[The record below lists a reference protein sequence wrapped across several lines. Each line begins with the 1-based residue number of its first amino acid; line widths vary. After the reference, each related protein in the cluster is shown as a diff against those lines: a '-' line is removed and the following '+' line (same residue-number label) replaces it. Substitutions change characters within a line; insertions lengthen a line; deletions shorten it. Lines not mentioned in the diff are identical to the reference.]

1 MPVLTD
7 GPVLT
12 DDPTPSRVTPAACG
26 SDDGQVNEQT
36 SDLVAELAEL
46 FGPDPEELDDDLLD
60 ELCDE
65 LGARTDT
72 EVALVLLGLLIEV
85 ATEWPAQLA
94 RCERCLGAVA
104 DRTVGAGRRTLR
116 SGVDLMLGLLAAEQE
131 RWDEAAVRLPRA
143 YPALDP
149 TVFGDQLGDCENAL
163 GEIAFV
169 AGDAA
174 AARRYFEA
182 ALDHYPADAELP
194 AAGVTGRLA
203 ELAELAGDRV
213 GAGRLYGRVADLL
226 AAAGVADGAVEAA
239 EHGCRL
245 TLAHLRG
252 LPDHGDTAAPFAV
265 AREARELAVR
275 YGVRWAAVELLTSQ
289 AIFGADQGVPWDRVH
304 AWFDQARRE
313 AGEVPARP
321 EQNAL
326 FRAAIDMSEGNA
338 AISRGMP
345 VQAEGPL
352 RAALAVFR
360 AQGRTVEVAACER
373 LLIGVRGFFEP
384 DVARPARDA
393 AGRDWADPES
403 SAAALTVQA
412 VGALRQER
420 PDAAAASL
428 GEARE
433 LLGDDEARVLAVD
446 ALAAWQ
452 ARGAG
457 DAEPARRCLRRIDE
471 WRGAGPET
479 FRGAVEAVERTA
491 GMLRAALALRDGEDA
506 AATSELTRLETGMRA
521 AGAGLFAAQVAV
533 GRGIGLL
540 DRGDAAGAARV
551 LVPAVLALDAVR
563 FTLDDAE
570 RRALWSAPLASAFGA
585 ALRAA
590 AASGDVVLLAEL
602 IEVARAN
609 AIPTPRPG
617 DAAPALDEL
626 LGDPGADTPGT
637 PVTLAGPAVLGG
649 TEHRTVLGVPA
660 QLRTPWGTLALA
672 DHIEAARSY
681 HEPIRAAEVAE
692 WTVA

>member
-1 MPVLTD
+1 M
-7 GPVLT
+7 
-12 DDPTPSRVTPAACG
+12 
-26 SDDGQVNEQT
+26 NEET

-46 FGPDPEELDDDLLD
+46 FGPDPDELDDDLLG
-60 ELCDE
+60 ELCDD

-85 ATEWPAQLA
+85 ATEWPTQLA
-94 RCERCLGAVA
+94 RCERCLGSVA
-104 DRTVGAGRRTLR
+104 DRAVGPGRRTLR
-116 SGVDLMLGLLAAEQE
+116 SGIDLMLGLLAAEEE

-174 AARRYFEA
+174 AARRLFEA
-182 ALDHYPADAELP
+182 ALDHYPPDAELP

-203 ELAELAGDRV
+203 ELAEQEGDRER
-213 GAGRLYGRVADLL
+213 AGRLYGRTADLL
-226 AAAGVADGAVEAA
+226 AAAGQADGAVEAA
-239 EHGCRL
+239 EYGCRL
-245 TLAHLRG
+245 SLAHLRG
-252 LPDHGDTAAPFAV
+252 LPDNGDTAAPFAA

-275 YGVRWAAVELLTSQ
+275 FGVRWAAVELLTNQ
-289 AIFGADQGVPWDRVH
+289 AILGADQGVPWEQIH

-321 EQNAL
+321 EQNVL

-352 RAALAVFR
+352 RTALAVFR
-360 AQGRTVEVAACER
+360 AHGRTVEVAACER

-384 DVARPARDA
+384 DGARPARDA
-393 AGRDWADPES
+393 AARRWVDPGS
-403 SAAALTVQA
+403 GAAASAVQA
-412 VGALRQER
+412 VGALRQDR
-420 PDAAAASL
+420 PDDAAVSL

-446 ALAAWQ
+446 ALDAVRAL
-452 ARGAG
+452 GAG
-457 DAEPARRCLRRIDE
+457 DPEPARRCLRRIDE
-471 WRGAGPET
+471 WRAAGPET
-479 FRGAVEAVERTA
+479 FHAATVAVERGAATLTA
-491 GMLRAALALRDGEDA
+491 MLALHDGRHTVA
-506 AATSELTRLETGMRA
+506 MSELTRLETEMQA

-540 DRGDAAGAARV
+540 DRGEAAAAARV

-590 AASGDVVLLAEL
+590 AASGDTVLLAEL

-609 AIPTPRPG
+609 AIPTPRAG
-617 DAAPALDEL
+617 DAAPSLDEL
-626 LGDPGADTPGT
+626 LGDPGAGPVTTPA
-637 PVTLAGPAVLGG
+637 TLAGPAALGG
-649 TEHRTVLGVPA
+649 AEHLTVLGVPA

-681 HEPIRAAEVAE
+681 HEPIRAADIVQ